1 MAQDLKGKRVAILA
15 TDGVE
20 QSELQ
25 EPYKALKQ
33 AGATVDVVSPKS
45 GEIQSMV
52 FDEKFAERIKVD
64 KTLDE
69 ARPEDY
75 DAIHLPGG
83 VANPDRLRIIDKAV
97 AFARHF
103 WEAQKPIA
111 VICHGPWTL
120 IEAGVVKGLKI
131 TSWRSLRTDLKNA
144 GANWVDEQ
152 LVLDRGVI
160 SSRSPKDLPACC
172 PKIVEEFSEGK
183 HPQRQAAE

>member
-1 MAQDLKGKRVAILA
+1 MAQSLTGKRIAILA

-52 FDEKFAERIKVD
+52 MDEKFGEKIKVD

-75 DAIHLPGG
+75 DAVHLPGG

-103 WEAQKPIA
+103 WDAQKPIG
-111 VICHGPWTL
+111 VLCHGPWTL
-120 IEAGVVKGLKI
+120 INAGVVKGLQI
-131 TSWRSLRTDLKNA
+131 TSWPSLQVDLQNA
-144 GANWVDEQ
+144 GANWVDQQ
-152 LVLDRGVI
+152 LVVDRGVI
-160 SSRSPKDLPACC
+160 SSRSPKDLPAFC
-172 PKIVEEFSEGK
+172 PKIVEEFGAGK
-183 HPQRQAAE
+183 DPHRQAAE